1 MPEMAGIEKRVLASR
16 GWAAFSTRLVAPW
29 VLRVAELP
37 VHAEVLEVGSGGG
50 GNVEVF
56 ARRFPGWRITA
67 SDYDSGMVALARH
80 RLEPLADRVSV
91 AQADATSLAFPQESF
106 DLVISI
112 GVWHH
117 VGDWGEALAETA
129 RVLRPGG
136 YLVLADLLEGFFLG
150 PMKKLFPP
158 EMPYRLSDVRDAL
171 GPAGF
176 ARWRVRPLGRLA
188 YLLVAQTAGKA

>member
-1 MPEMAGIEKRVLASR
+1 MAGIEKRVLASR
-16 GWAAFSTRLVAPW
+16 SWAAFSTRLVAPW

-37 VHAEVLEVGSGGG
+37 VQAEVLEVGSGGG

-56 ARRFPGWRITA
+56 VRRFPGWRITA
-67 SDYDSGMVALARH
+67 SDYDPDMVELARH
-80 RLEPLADRVSV
+80 RLEPLADRVNV
-91 AQADATSLAFPQESF
+91 AHADATSLAFPDGSF

-117 VGDWGEALAETA
+117 VGDWGKALTEAA

-136 YLVLADLLEGFFLG
+136 YLALADLLEGFFPG

-158 EMPYRLSDVRDAL
+158 ETPYRLSDVRDAL

-176 ARWRVRPLGRLA
+176 SRWRVRPLRRLA
-188 YLLVAQTAGKA
+188 YRLVTQAAGKA